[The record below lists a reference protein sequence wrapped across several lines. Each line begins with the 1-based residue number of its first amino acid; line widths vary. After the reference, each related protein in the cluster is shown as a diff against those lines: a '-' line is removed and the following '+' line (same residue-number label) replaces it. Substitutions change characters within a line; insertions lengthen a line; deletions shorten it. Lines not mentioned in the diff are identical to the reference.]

1 MAWSISSA
9 EPEKLIR
16 YSDFGMQL
24 DHDLTVEAARLAVTL
39 QHFEATCT
47 EPGFQVSAGHLAGD
61 LRGYAGQGESIDSW
75 VRQVGRGFRMADWVW
90 PATIPRPGIIART
103 AWPLP
108 GWATTTIPI
117 PTLLPPVSIPGWLA
131 RLTPSLPWLRLDLLR
146 NVTELLD
153 DLLKP
158 IDWASDHKKAARVF
172 RETLKQVGRILN
184 SFTGKRGYVKI
195 MEELGDILT
204 GTAKVVS
211 AGSDLFALRDCKRY
225 FAGEITNQEVART
238 AVEAL
243 VPIPFIDNKIADW
256 VAKNV
261 SDPNGKWRGL
271 ISKVE

>member
-1 MAWSISSA
+1 MGQPISSA
-9 EPEKLIR
+9 EPEKLFR

-24 DHDLTVEAARLAVTL
+24 DHDLTVEAARLAATL

-47 EPGFQVSAGHLAGD
+47 EPGFQVGVGHLAGD
-61 LRGYAGQGESIDSW
+61 LRGHAGQNESVDSW
-75 VRQVGRGFRMADWVW
+75 VRQVGQGFQMADWVW
-90 PATIPRPGIIART
+90 SGTVPWPGTIART

-108 GWATTTIPI
+108 GWTTTTISI
-117 PTLLPPVSIPGWLA
+117 PTLLPLVSIPGWLA
-131 RLTPSLPWLRLDLLR
+131 RLTPSLPWLRPGLLR
-146 NVTELLD
+146 DVTEFLD

-158 IDWASDHKKAARVF
+158 IKWASGHKKAARVF

-184 SFTGKRGYVKI
+184 SLTGKRGYVKL
-195 MEELGDILT
+195 MKELGDVLT

-211 AGSDLFALRDCKRY
+211 AGSDLFALKDFKRY

-243 VPIPFIDNKIADW
+243 VPVPFIDNKIADW

-261 SDPNGKWRGL
+261 PDPNGKWRGL
-271 ISKVE
+271 ISRVE